1 MSRGAAGPYLSSMEL
16 KGGAAVVTGASRGIG
31 RAVAEALAKEGMR
44 LVIGGRD
51 PGRLEEAARALG
63 GDVETVAGDVGDEA
77 VASRLVETAVAR
89 FGRLDVVVNN
99 AGIGHH
105 GRLEDMDPAEFD
117 RVYRTNV
124 RGPFLVMK
132 AAIPVMRRQK
142 RGTLVSLASL
152 AGRNPVPMR
161 AAYAATKWAMIGLSR
176 SVLQEVRKE
185 GIRVIILEPGSTLT
199 EFGHDPSKM
208 AQAEK
213 LVRPEDVAAVLVAAL
228 KLPDRATV
236 SEIEIRP
243 TDPPA

>member
-1 MSRGAAGPYLSSMEL
+1 MDLQNGV
-16 KGGAAVVTGASRGIG
+16 AVVTGASRGIG
-31 RAVAEALAKEGMR
+31 RAIAEALAREGMR
-44 LVIGGRD
+44 LVLGART
-51 PGRLEEAARALG
+51 PGPLEEAARALG
-63 GDVETVAGDVGDEA
+63 GETATVAGDVGDES
-77 VASRLVETAVAR
+77 VAARLIETAVGR

-124 RGPFLVMK
+124 RGPFLLMK

-142 RGTLVSLASL
+142 SGTLVSLASL

-161 AAYAATKWAMIGLSR
+161 SAYAATKWAMIGLSR
-176 SVLQEVRKE
+176 SVLQEVRKD

-199 EFGHDPSKM
+199 EFGHDAAKM